1 MIDTFI
7 VALKI
12 HLVVSSRQLCW
23 EQDQHRDT
31 HAVFMAPPT
40 IQFNELVFV

>member
-7 VALKI
+7 AALKI
-12 HLVVSSRQLCW
+12 HLVLSCWWLCW

-31 HAVFMAPPT
+31 HAVFMAPSI
-40 IQFNELVFV
+40 IQFNELLFV